1 MGFED
6 YKQLTLSRRDNGV
19 LLITIDRPEKYN
31 AADEEMHTE
40 LARIWA
46 DVSADPQTRV
56 AVITGAG
63 KAFSAGGDLAMV
75 ERMAGNYEQVS
86 HMLGEMSDLVYN
98 IINCDKPIVSAINGV
113 AVGAGTVAALLADVS
128 IAAEDAKIGDGHVK
142 LGVAAGDHAAII
154 WPLLIGM
161 AKARYYLLTGEMVT
175 GAEAERIG
183 LVAKALPREQVLDEA
198 LRVADALATG
208 SQQAIRLTKRTLNNW
223 LRSAGPTFDQ
233 SAAYEMLTFLG
244 PDVVEGYTAIRE
256 KRAPRFPSAHGTGV
270 A

>member
-6 YKQLTLSRRDNGV
+6 YEQLSFERRDNGV

-31 AADEEMHTE
+31 AADEQMHTE
-40 LARIWA
+40 LAQVWN
-46 DVSADPQTRV
+46 DVDRDDQTRV

-75 ERMAGNYEQVS
+75 ERMAGNYDHVT
-86 HMLGEMSDLVYN
+86 HMLKEMSELVYN
-98 IINCDKPIVSAINGV
+98 IINCEKPVVSAINGV
-113 AVGAGTVAALLADVS
+113 AVGAGTVAALLADVA

-154 WPLLIGM
+154 WPLLAGM

-175 GAEAERIG
+175 GAEAERLG
-183 LVAKALPREQVLDEA
+183 MVAKALPREQVLDEA
-198 LRVADALATG
+198 LRVADTLATG
-208 SQQAIRLTKRTLNNW
+208 SQQAIRLTKRSLNNW

-256 KRAPRFPSAHGTGV
+256 KRAPNFPSAR

>member
-1 MGFED
+1 MGFDD
-6 YKQLTLSRRDNGV
+6 YKQLTLTRRDNGV

-31 AADEEMHTE
+31 AADEQMHTE
-40 LARIWA
+40 LARIWL
-46 DVSADPQTRV
+46 DVAADPQIRV

-75 ERMAGNYEQVS
+75 ERMAGDYERVS
-86 HMLGEMSDLVYN
+86 HMLDEASALVYN
-98 IINCDKPIVSAINGV
+98 MINCDKPIVSAINGV
-113 AVGAGTVAALLADVS
+113 AVGAGTVAALLADVA
-128 IAAEDAKIGDGHVK
+128 IAAEDARIGDGHVK

-161 AKARYYLLTGEMVT
+161 AKARYYLLTGEMIT

-208 SQQAIRLTKRTLNNW
+208 SQQAIRLTKRSLNNW

-256 KRAPRFPSAHGTGV
+256 KRPPQFPSARN
-270 A
+270 